1 MRGFLY
7 WLYQPYKYF
16 VFIPFLAATT
26 ACLGPVAML
35 LAALFGP
42 RIASRLCGTLW
53 ARLNSWATP
62 MGVDVEGREHIDPK
76 QSYVI
81 VANHQSHYDVFVL
94 YGWLG
99 VDFKWV
105 MKKELRRVPVLGIAC
120 EKLGHIYIDRSD
132 PRSAVASLQAAKSRI
147 VNGTSVLFFPEGTR
161 SLTGELG
168 KFKKGAFQM
177 ALDLGLPILPVT
189 IVGTRN
195 ILPPKTLNLFPGRA
209 RMRIHPP
216 IDTSGYD
223 TTTIDRLMDR
233 TREIIQAGL
242 EEAGPAASREKTG
255 SARSF

>member
-26 ACLGPVAML
+26 AFLGPVAML
-35 LAALFGP
+35 LTALFGP
-42 RIASRLCGTLW
+42 RVASRLCGTLW

-62 MGVDVEGREHIDPK
+62 MGVDVEGAENIDPK

-105 MKKELRRVPVLGIAC
+105 MKKELRRIPVLGIAC

-161 SLTGELG
+161 SLTGHLG
-168 KFKKGAFQM
+168 PFKKGAFQM

-189 IVGTRN
+189 IAGTRK
-195 ILPPKTLNLFPGRA
+195 ILPPRTLDLFPGRA

-216 IDTSGYD
+216 IDVSAYD
-223 TTTIDRLMDR
+223 PSRIDRLIAR
-233 TREIIQAGL
+233 TREVIQSGL
-242 EEAGPAASREKTG
+242 ESEGAAACRTGAG
-255 SARSF
+255 